1 MDKSKT
7 ESSLKP
13 ASETSALQRY
23 LERQKN
29 LSNPPASVDFRG
41 IPNLRP
47 QFGVNS
53 AYFMW
58 ILESATTRAQAEFN
72 KWKSRRLEAKLSEEA
87 RAEKLRQEDI
97 EFAVKL
103 RLRGHEGLAGTSAI
117 PGQLA
122 VDPLRPLTWV
132 HAEFGVR
139 FLSTVIDWIVIYII
153 WKTISNYVSL
163 PFVGESMSHDFS
175 QDMAQ
180 GISRSFVISGLPTSF
195 FTIWTLLAIPY
206 YGFFYTQKGASI
218 GKLALGLEVIDARTG
233 RYLSF
238 WSAILR
244 ETIGKTFS
252 FAICMIG
259 FLMAALRYDHRAFHD
274 LLFETVVVRVPPL
287 ARIKPPGV

>member
-7 ESSLKP
+7 EPSLNP
-13 ASETSALQRY
+13 AGETSALQRY

-29 LSNPPASVDFRG
+29 LSNPPTLGDPLI

-47 QFGVNS
+47 QFGINS

-58 ILESATTRAQAEFN
+58 VFESVTTQAQLEFK
-72 KWKSRRLEAKLSEEA
+72 KWKSERLNARASQEA

-97 EFAVKL
+97 EFAAKL
-103 RLRGHEGLAGTSAI
+103 RMKGYEGLAGASAI

-122 VDPLRPLTWV
+122 VDPLRPLTWL

-139 FLSTVIDWIVIYII
+139 FLSTVIDWIVLYVI
-153 WKTISNYVSL
+153 WRTISNYVSI
-163 PFVGESMSHDFS
+163 PFFGESVSHDFS
-175 QDMAQ
+175 SDMSQ
-180 GISRSFVISGLPTSF
+180 GISRSFVISGLQTGF
-195 FTIWTLLAIPY
+195 FTTWTLLAIPY

-252 FAICMIG
+252 FLICMIG
-259 FLMAALRYDHRAFHD
+259 FLMAALRYDRRAFHD
-274 LLFETVVVRVPPL
+274 LLFETVVVRVPPQ
-287 ARIKPPGV
+287 ARVKPPGV